1 MKKILLFLIILLF
14 SLNIYSQDISGR
26 WGGMLDVSGQKI
38 PIIFNIEKVESAFK
52 STLFSPSLGKDGIP
66 VDSTTFE
73 NNKLT
78 IKIIALKAEFSGE
91 LNSDGK
97 FVGTFSQNG
106 MKFPLTINKGGTVV
120 PPPLNRPQEPKPPF
134 SYYSEDVNFSNPKAN
149 IKLAGTLTL
158 PKKEGKYPVVV
169 MITGSGPEDRNEEIF
184 GHKPFLVIAD
194 HLAKKGIGVLRFDDR
209 GFAQSE
215 GNFATAT
222 SEDFATDVESA
233 VTYLKTRKEVNLKK
247 IGLMGHSEGGM
258 IAPMVAAR
266 SKDVAFIVLL
276 AGPGI
281 SGYELL
287 PLQGE
292 LIGRASGMSE
302 VVVSQAKNINKGAYD
317 IAMKTSDSKVIETE
331 LVEYFKKI
339 GMPEQTSVQSAK
351 QLASPW
357 MQFFLKYDP
366 KTALKKVKVP
376 VLAVNGDK
384 DLQVPADINLQA
396 IKETLEKSGNKK
408 VTIIKFPN
416 LNHLFQECQTGLVSE
431 YGKIEQTFSPT
442 ALKEITDWIVKQTK

>member
-1 MKKILLFLIILLF
+1 MKTFLLFLVVLLF
-14 SLNIYSQDISGR
+14 SVNLDLQDIAGR

-38 PIIFNIEKVESAFK
+38 PIIFNIEKTGDTLK
-52 STLFSPSLGKDGIP
+52 STLFSPSLGKDGIA

-78 IKIIALKAEFSGE
+78 LKIKALIAEFSGE
-91 LNSDGK
+91 LNSEGK

-106 MKFPLTINKGGTVV
+106 ANFPLTINKGGTVV
-120 PPPLNRPQEPKPPF
+120 PSPPNRPQEPKPPF
-134 SYYSEDVNFSNPKAN
+134 SYYSEDVKFPNTKAN

-169 MITGSGPEDRNEEIF
+169 MITGSGAQNRDEEIL

-194 HLAKKGIGVLRFDDR
+194 YLAKNGIGVLRFDDR
-209 GFAQSE
+209 GFAESE
-215 GNFATAT
+215 GNLMTAT

-233 VTYLKTRKEVNLKK
+233 VAYLKTRQEIDLKK

-258 IAPMVAAR
+258 IAPLVASR
-266 SKDVAFIVLL
+266 SNDIAFIVLL

-287 PLQGE
+287 LLQGE
-292 LIGRASGMSE
+292 LIGRASRMSE
-302 VVVSQAKNINKGAYD
+302 ADVLKAKNINKGAYD
-317 IAMKTSDSKVIETE
+317 IAVKTADSKAAETE
-331 LVEYFKKI
+331 SVEYFKKI
-339 GMPEQTSVQSAK
+339 GMPENEAK
-351 QLASPW
+351 QFAAQLTSPW

-366 KTALKKVKVP
+366 RNALKDVKIP
-376 VLAVNGDK
+376 VLAVNGEK
-384 DLQVPADINLQA
+384 DLQVPADVNLKE
-396 IKETLEKSGNKK
+396 IKETLEKNGNKN
-408 VTIIKFPN
+408 VTTIKFPN
-416 LNHLFQECQTGLVSE
+416 LNHLFQESQTGLMSE

>member
-1 MKKILLFLIILLF
+1 MKTILLFLTVLF
-14 SLNIYSQDISGR
+14 FSMSVYSQDIT
-26 WGGMLDVSGQKI
+26 GQWNGVLTVQGQQI
-38 PIIFNIEKVESAFK
+38 QVLFNIEKDGSGYK
-52 STLFSPSLGKDGIP
+52 STLDIPAQGAKGIP
-66 VDSTTFE
+66 VTAATFA
-73 NNKLT
+73 NSKLT
-78 IKIIALKAEFSGE
+78 LKIASIGSEFIGE
-91 LNSDGK
+91 LNADGK
-97 FVGTFSQNG
+97 IVGNLKQGSAT
-106 MKFPLTINKGGTVV
+106 FPLTLNKGGIIA
-120 PPPLNRPQEPKPPF
+120 PKRPQEPKPPF
-134 SYYSEDVNFSNPKAN
+134 SYYSEDVKFPNPKAN

-169 MITGSGPEDRNEEIF
+169 MITGSGAENRDEEIF

-194 HLAKKGIGVLRFDDR
+194 YLAKNGIGVLRFDDR

-222 SEDFATDVESA
+222 SEDFASDVDSA
-233 VTYLKTRKEVNLKK
+233 VTYLKTRKDVNLKK
-247 IGLMGHSEGGM
+247 IGLMGHSEGGI
-258 IAPMVAAR
+258 IAPMVAAN

-292 LIGRASGMSE
+292 LINRASGMSE
-302 VVVSQAKNINKGAYD
+302 ADALAARKMSQGAFD
-317 IAMKTSDSKVIETE
+317 IVMKSTDSKTLEPDLIA
-331 LVEYFKKI
+331 YFKKI
-339 GMPEQTSVQSAK
+339 GMPENEAISSAK
-351 QLASPW
+351 QAVSPW

-366 KTALKKVKVP
+366 KTALKKIKIP
-376 VLAVNGDK
+376 VLAVNGEK
-384 DLQVPADINLQA
+384 DLQVPAEIDLKA

-416 LNHLFQECQTGLVSE
+416 LNHLFQECDTGLVSE

-442 ALKEITDWIVKQTK
+442 ALKEITDWIMKQTK

>member
-1 MKKILLFLIILLF
+1 MKTILLFLTVLF
-14 SLNIYSQDISGR
+14 FSISVYSQDITGR

-38 PIIFNIEKVESAFK
+38 PVIFNIVKEGSSFK

-66 VDSTTFE
+66 VDSTTLE
-73 NNKLT
+73 NNKLSL
-78 IKIIALKAEFSGE
+78 KITALKAEFSGE

-120 PPPLNRPQEPKPPF
+120 VDAPKRPQEPKPPF
-134 SYYSEDVNFSNPKAN
+134 SYYSEDIKFTNPKAN

-158 PKKEGKYPVVV
+158 PKKEGKYPVIV
-169 MITGSGPEDRNEEIF
+169 MITGSGPENRNEEIF

-194 HLAKKGIGVLRFDDR
+194 HLAKNGIGVLRFDDR
-209 GFAQSE
+209 GFGESE
-215 GNFATAT
+215 GTFGTAT
-222 SEDFATDVESA
+222 SEDFASDVESA
-233 VTYLKTRKEVNLKK
+233 VTYLKTRNDVNLNK
-247 IGLMGHSEGGM
+247 IGLIGHSEGGI
-258 IAPMVAAR
+258 IAPMVAAN

-292 LIGRASGMSE
+292 LINRASGMSE
-302 VVVSQAKNINKGAYD
+302 ADALAAKKMSQGAFD
-317 IAMKTSDSKVIETE
+317 IVMKSTDQKTLEPDLIA
-331 LVEYFKKI
+331 YFKKI
-339 GMPEQTSVQSAK
+339 GMPENEAVNAAK
-351 QLASPW
+351 QANSPW

-376 VLAVNGDK
+376 VLAVNGEK
-384 DLQVPADINLQA
+384 DLQVPADIDLKE
-396 IKETLEKSGNKK
+396 IKETLENSGNKN
-408 VTIIKFPN
+408 VTIIKFPK
-416 LNHLFQECQTGLVSE
+416 LNHLFQECDTGLVSE
-431 YGKIEQTFSPT
+431 YGKIEQTFSPI